1 MAVKQSITAQS
12 VLHKITVNTGI
23 GRLATS
29 NAHFEEKVLPEII
42 AEFKAV
48 TGQQPAL
55 RHAAKS
61 IAGFKLREGTIVGM
75 NATLR
80 GKRMRDFLERLNAIV
95 FPRVRDFRGIPTKCI
110 DANGNLT
117 IGIREHVAFPEIVPE
132 NSKVDF
138 GMEVSFVL
146 KVQDKNKEKAVA
158 IYHALGLP
166 LQKPK
171 EPKSK
176 ASNTKS

>member
-1 MAVKQSITAQS
+1 MAVQQSITAQK
-12 VLHKITVNTGI
+12 VLHKITVNTGV

-29 NAHFEEKVLPEII
+29 NAHFEEKVLPELI

-55 RHAAKS
+55 RHAVKS
-61 IAGFKLREGTIVGM
+61 IAGFKLREGTVVGM

-95 FPRVRDFRGIPTKCI
+95 LPRVRDFRGIPVKNI

-117 IGIREHVAFPEIVPE
+117 VGIREHTAFPEIVPE

-138 GMEVSFVL
+138 GMEVTLVL
-146 KVQDKNKEKAVA
+146 KVQDKNKEKAAA
-158 IYHALGLP
+158 IYHALGVP

-171 EPKSK
+171 ETK
-176 ASNTKS
+176 AVKAKTK

>member
-1 MAVKQSITAQS
+1 MAVKQTITPES
-12 VLHKITVNTGI
+12 VLHKIVVNTGV
-23 GRLATS
+23 GRMATS
-29 NAHFEEKVLPEII
+29 NAHFDEKVLPEII

-55 RHAAKS
+55 RRATKS
-61 IAGFKLREGTIVGM
+61 IAGFKLRQGTVVGM

-80 GKRMRDFLERLNAIV
+80 GKRMRDFLERLNAVV
-95 FPRVRDFRGIPTKCI
+95 FPRVRDFRGIPPKNI

-138 GMEVSFVL
+138 GMEVTLVL
-146 KVQDKNKEKAVA
+146 KVQDKEKAIG
-158 IYHALGLP
+158 IYNALGIP
-166 LQKPK
+166 LQQPK
-171 EPKSK
+171 EAK
-176 ASNTKS
+176 AKTKAK